1 MARNGGRIITKDF
14 YSILQ
19 VSRTA
24 TTDEIKIAY
33 RKLAL
38 AFHPDRH
45 DGDAS
50 KTLAFKE
57 ASEAYTILVDSE
69 RRRQYD
75 IAHGLSPSGWYN
87 KNRKRPPPSN
97 YRKVYAP
104 HAPPDGKWHDAQR
117 HYDMHYGDGMFQ
129 DAIKNAYERAK
140 ASGEFE
146 YRSPLGK
153 AFVFESAHAANGKKL
168 SEDWNPYSKA
178 SQGPLSQEYTY
189 EEGYVSEA
197 KTVMKRKAGI
207 VNKLHERRQERYEL
221 DEQHKAERRSTV
233 IIPGQKVYEPL
244 NRQPM
249 PPTSDD
255 AGIVGCAVM

>member
-1 MARNGGRIITKDF
+1 MARTGGRTLTKDF
-14 YSILQ
+14 YRILQ

-24 TTDEIKIAY
+24 TTDEIKAAY
-33 RKLAL
+33 RKMAL
-38 AFHPDRH
+38 TLHPDRH
-45 DGDAS
+45 DGDAN

-129 DAIKNAYERAK
+129 EAIKSACERAK
-140 ASGEFE
+140 ASGELN

-153 AFVFESAHAANGKKL
+153 GFAFESASAANDRS
-168 SEDWNPYSKA
+168 SEWNPYSKA
-178 SQGPLSQEYTY
+178 SQGPPSKEYTY

-197 KTVMKRKAGI
+197 KTVMKRKAG
-207 VNKLHERRQERYEL
+207 VVSKLHERRQERYERE
-221 DEQHKAERRSTV
+221 EQEKAERMSTV
-233 IIPGQKVYEPL
+233 IFPGQKVYEPF
-244 NRQPM
+244 NRQSVPN
-249 PPTSDD
+249 D
-255 AGIVGCAVM
+255 AGLACVIM